1 LRATVDLWQRAAM
14 DTHSET
20 PPPGSGIAHVLLP
33 RLHDLGDGFVV
44 ARMLPHA
51 AARTVGPY
59 VFLDQFGPVELPP
72 GKGMDVRPHPHIGLA
87 TVTYLYEGEIMH
99 RDSLG
104 SVQRISPG
112 AVNWMTAGRGIVH
125 SERTPDELR
134 ATARRMSGLQFWV
147 GLPTASEEMEPEFAH
162 HGADALPVIESPV
175 CVIRLVVGSL
185 MGRRSPVATQSET
198 LLADIALKPG
208 ARLTVPAEH
217 RERAIQVTRGNIEI
231 AGARFGT
238 QRLLVLE
245 AGREVTIGA
254 PEFARVVL
262 FGGDPLDGVRHLA
275 WNFVSSSTARLE
287 QAKDDWR
294 NGRFSKVPGETEFIP
309 LPP

>member
-1 LRATVDLWQRAAM
+1 M
-14 DTHSET
+14 DTQSET

-51 AARTVGPY
+51 ACRTVGPY
-59 VFLDQFGPVELPP
+59 VFLDQFGPVDLAP
-72 GKGMDVRPHPHIGLA
+72 GKSFDVRPHPHIGLA

-99 RDSLG
+99 RDSIG

-134 ATARRMSGLQFWV
+134 DTARRMAGLQFWV
-147 GLPTASEEMEPEFAH
+147 GLPTASEEMDPAFAH
-162 HGADALPVIESPV
+162 HAANELPLIDAAGTM
-175 CVIRLVVGSL
+175 IRLVVGAL
-185 MGRRSPVATQSET
+185 MGSRSPVVTQSET
-198 LLADIALKPG
+198 LLADVALRPG
-208 ARLTVPAEH
+208 AQWTVPAEH
-217 RERAIQVTRGNIEI
+217 RERAIQVTRGTIEI
-231 AGARFGT
+231 GGTGYGT

-245 AGREVTIGA
+245 PGRAVAVRASES
-254 PEFARVVL
+254 ARVVL
-262 FGGDPLDGVRHLA
+262 FGGDPLDGPRHLA
-275 WNFVSSSTARLE
+275 WNFVSSSKERLD
-287 QAKDDWR
+287 QAKEDWR
-294 NGRFSKVPGETEFIP
+294 NGRFTPVPGETEFIP